1 VAFKSIT
8 EDCEELFR
16 RMVFNIFVTNDDD
29 HLRNH
34 GFILDPES
42 KGWRLSPLYDVMPR
56 PTVSNSQTRYQS
68 IGVGEQGTLAT
79 LDNALT
85 QCLRFRI
92 QPDRAYA
99 LMNEV
104 WSVVRQWKQYF
115 EEFGVSAKAIDQAAL
130 AMRHIDDVASPE
142 LKRKVLKAD

>member
-1 VAFKSIT
+1 
-8 EDCEELFR
+8 
-16 RMVFNIFVTNDDD
+16 MVFNIFVTNDDD